1 MADRIDYAVSVTAIE
16 DGTLTPD
23 YSTGHPLDGTES
35 AQDADFVNIN
45 IGRSLGGGKSDTTW
59 AGTAPAGWTAG
70 AHVHKT
76 SQGGTIA
83 TGATCD
89 GLWVKHTGFA
99 YDAGVTSKKGSTAE
113 TTTKVTLTGTN
124 DVICVLSAGQ
134 AVFLPA
140 PPNQTVT
147 LSDDGTDV
155 AVEYAILT

>member
-1 MADRIDYAVSVTAIE
+1 MANRLDCAVSVTPI
-16 DGTLTPD
+16 
-23 YSTGHPLDGTES
+23 LDGTVAITYTTNPTANVS
-35 AQDADFVNIN
+35 GQDADFVDAV
-45 IGRSLGGGKSDTTW
+45 IGRSLGGGKADSTW
-59 AGTAPAGWTAG
+59 AGSASAGWTAG

-76 SQGGTIA
+76 SQGGTIV

-99 YDAGVTSKKGSTAE
+99 YDSSVTSKKGSTAE
-113 TTTKVTLTGTN
+113 TTTTVTLTGAN
-124 DVICVLSAGQ
+124 DVICTLSSGQ
-134 AVFLPA
+134 AIFLPA